1 MTDGSICS
9 LFPCV
14 SFTSRPWHPSC
25 HPALWDFYNVRVFLD
40 VEPEEQLRRIEA
52 RSSPEKLEA
61 FKSGWIP
68 LEEAYFHAFSLEA
81 KCDFLIEFTAKEFCS

>member
-1 MTDGSICS
+1 M
-9 LFPCV
+9 
-14 SFTSRPWHPSC
+14 
-25 HPALWDFYNVRVFLD
+25 RVFLD